1 MNRTLPSLIKDAN
14 NSSNSISQSNC
25 DVKVMAR
32 IKNNIF
38 YKVFKINSEKK
49 HVLPNFSLEALK
61 KRNSPFVESRENL
74 YEKIRRKEFPMETS
88 LHSKEKKEIEVIYE
102 KLLAPYL

>member
-1 MNRTLPSLIKDAN
+1 MNRTLPSLIKDGN

-61 KRNSPFVESRENL
+61 KRNSPYVESRENL
-74 YEKIRRKEFPMETS
+74 YEKIKRKEFPIETS
-88 LHSKEKKEIEVIYE
+88 LNFSKEKKEVEVVAF
-102 KLLAPYL
+102 K